1 MVSNVI
7 SMPAPHVRKGLTLVE
22 VIVAMLVFTVGALG
36 LAAGSAVVARQ
47 IASTTL
53 RANAM
58 TIARS
63 RAERASAQGCS
74 ASTSGEERRLGV
86 RSVWRSSGGSV
97 VTLDQT
103 LEWSTQ
109 SGVRSDRFL
118 SSVPC
123 A

>member
-1 MVSNVI
+1 MSI
-7 SMPAPHVRKGLTLVE
+7 PRERTGLTLVE
-22 VIVAMLVFTVGALG
+22 VIVGMLVFTIGALG

-53 RANAM
+53 GANAM
-58 TIARS
+58 AIARS

-86 RSVWRSSGGSV
+86 RSVWRASGGPV

-103 LEWSTQ
+103 LEWLTQ

-123 A
+123 D